1 MTRSESIKE
10 ITAALIAFQSKL
22 ANVNKDGKA
31 NYGKYATLAALQK
44 AIDIPLQECGLA
56 VVQMPSGANCLST
69 LILHTSGEWI
79 EATYEMKPT
88 NNTPQGIGSCITYQR
103 RYAIAAALNIRIDD
117 DINDDDGDGAS
128 KPQVRAN
135 DTLTTTPTAE
145 EETILL
151 AVKMCATTNDLNALY
166 QRSVSSFKNQNTLIA
181 ACKERKKE
189 LSEK

>member
-10 ITAALIAFQSKL
+10 ITAALIVFQSKL

-44 AIDIPLQECGLA
+44 AIDAPLQECGLA

-69 LILHTSGEWI
+69 LLLHTSGEWI

-103 RYAIAAALNIRIDD
+103 RYALAAALNIRIDD
-117 DINDDDGDGAS
+117 DINDDDGDNAS
-128 KPQVRAN
+128 KPQAQAN
-135 DTLTTTPTAE
+135 TIASTTAE
-145 EETILL
+145 EDAILL
-151 AVKMCATTNDLNALY
+151 AVKLCNTVEELKDLHS
-166 QRSVSSFKNQNTLIA
+166 RSVSKFKNQNTLIA
-181 ACKERKKE
+181 ACSARKLE
-189 LSEK
+189 LKNK